1 MYATAV
7 RPGSECWAP
16 RGGQASPEE
25 CGVRTGGP
33 WPASMAYGGGTAAR
47 RRTIGRRRRR
57 GAERGRLKNVSQYPC
72 SNAKI
77 SKKLNR
83 SAQSGE

>member
-1 MYATAV
+1 MGATAA
-7 RPGSECWAP
+7 RLGSECWAL
-16 RGGQASPEE
+16 RGGRASPEE
-25 CGVRTGGP
+25 CGARTGGRG
-33 WPASMAYGGGTAAR
+33 PASVVYAGGTTAW
-47 RRTIGRRRRR
+47 RRTTGRRRRR